1 MTIQKQSLREILF
14 QIELLKRRKVQRFL
28 LDIGLTPGQGQARLL
43 AYLSFHSSVTQKEI
57 ADRCMLDVTTM
68 SRTLD
73 RMEAAGLLAREDN
86 PSCRRSY
93 LICLTPLG
101 EEKAR
106 RVQEIFLR
114 YEELLRDSLTEE
126 ECGALCGALQ
136 KITDRLLSEAAR
148 QEEQQSSISSVPS
161 ARRPPRP

>member
-1 MTIQKQSLREILF
+1 MKSEMIRDLF
-14 QIELLKRRKVQRFL
+14 QSQEMARKKYLRPQFLEL
-28 LDIGLTPGQGQARLL
+28 GLTVGQGQPRIL
-43 AYLSFHSSVTQKEI
+43 ANLKKYGPQTQRKLSDLCH
-57 ADRCMLDVTTM
+57 LDVTTM

-126 ECGALCGALQ
+126 ECAALCGALQ
-136 KITDRLLSEAAR
+136 KITDSLLSEAAR
-148 QEEQQSSISSVPS
+148 QEEQQSSVSSVPS
-161 ARRPPRP
+161 ARRQPRP

>member
-1 MTIQKQSLREILF
+1 MKSEMIRDLF
-14 QIELLKRRKVQRFL
+14 QSQEMARKKYLRPQFLEL
-28 LDIGLTPGQGQARLL
+28 GLTVGQGQPRIL
-43 AYLSFHSSVTQKEI
+43 ANLQKYGPQTQRK
-57 ADRCMLDVTTM
+57 DVTTM

-73 RMEAAGLLAREDN
+73 RREAAGLLAREDN

-126 ECGALCGALQ
+126 ECAALCGALQ

-148 QEEQQSSISSVPS
+148 QEEQQSSVSSVPS
-161 ARRPPRP
+161 ARRQPRP